1 MENLPNSAQRGLR
14 ERYYIFPVGL
24 SVNDAAAMS
33 AHSSTSLKKKKKEPE
48 DKLVRLYTITNRP
61 GSNLETLGFTDLF
74 PSAIAGLSDGGQG
87 GSWRPAAGALSRAA
101 VT

>member
-33 AHSSTSLKKKKKEPE
+33 AHSPTSLKKEPE
-48 DKLVRLYTITNRP
+48 DKQAWL
-61 GSNLETLGFTDLF
+61 
-74 PSAIAGLSDGGQG
+74 
-87 GSWRPAAGALSRAA
+87 
-101 VT
+101 

>member
-33 AHSSTSLKKKKKEPE
+33 AHSPTSLKKKRARRQTRE
-48 DKLVRLYTITNRP
+48 
-61 GSNLETLGFTDLF
+61 
-74 PSAIAGLSDGGQG
+74 
-87 GSWRPAAGALSRAA
+87 ALHHHKQAWL
-101 VT
+101 

>member
-33 AHSSTSLKKKKKEPE
+33 AHSPTSLKK
-48 DKLVRLYTITNRP
+48 
-61 GSNLETLGFTDLF
+61 
-74 PSAIAGLSDGGQG
+74 
-87 GSWRPAAGALSRAA
+87 RARRQTREVLHHHKQA
-101 VT
+101 WL

>member
-33 AHSSTSLKKKKKEPE
+33 AHSPTSLKKEPE

-87 GSWRPAAGALSRAA
+87 RS
-101 VT
+101 

>member
-33 AHSSTSLKKKKKEPE
+33 AHSPTSLKKKAQRQTRE
-48 DKLVRLYTITNRP
+48 
-61 GSNLETLGFTDLF
+61 
-74 PSAIAGLSDGGQG
+74 
-87 GSWRPAAGALSRAA
+87 ALHHHKQAWL
-101 VT
+101 